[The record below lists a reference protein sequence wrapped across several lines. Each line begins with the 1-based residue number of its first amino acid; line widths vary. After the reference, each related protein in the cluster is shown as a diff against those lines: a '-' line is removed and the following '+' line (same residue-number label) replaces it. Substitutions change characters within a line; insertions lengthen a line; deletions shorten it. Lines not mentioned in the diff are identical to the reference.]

1 MDAIAETIHSRY
13 SADGK
18 EQTMSGD
25 LHKYKYVL
33 FGKIYFILLT
43 EKEREAF
50 ERKYRIPLQLWD

>member
-1 MDAIAETIHSRY
+1 
-13 SADGK
+13 
-18 EQTMSGD
+18 MSE